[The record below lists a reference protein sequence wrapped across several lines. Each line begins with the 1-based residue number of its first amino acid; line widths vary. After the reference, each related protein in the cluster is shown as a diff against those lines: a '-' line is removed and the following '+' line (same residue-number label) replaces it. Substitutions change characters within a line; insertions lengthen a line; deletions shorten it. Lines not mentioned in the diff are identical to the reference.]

1 MVRQVTIRPSALMHL
16 IAIALASA
24 GSPAVAQ
31 NLPIRTAQDCIR
43 HASELADAAEEKQ
56 LSDEKLD
63 HIEDLVVRM
72 EAYCDANQL
81 DEARALARDIRAE
94 IDAE

>member
-1 MVRQVTIRPSALMHL
+1 MVRQVTIFLSPRILGL
-16 IAIALASA
+16 ILALALA
-24 GSPAVAQ
+24 GAPAVALD
-31 NLPIRTAQDCIR
+31 LPIRTAQDCIR
-43 HASELADAAEEKQ
+43 HASELVDAAEEKQ

>member
-1 MVRQVTIRPSALMHL
+1 MVRQVTIRHSAFMLL
-16 IAIALASA
+16 LAIALASA
-24 GSPAVAQ
+24 GSPVVGQ
-31 NLPIRTAQDCIR
+31 EQLIRTTQDCIR

-56 LSDEKLD
+56 LSEEKLD